1 MAFIWSTLNVKNL
14 DESIKF
20 YVELLELEVTNRFK
34 AGPETEIAFLGN
46 QSTKIE
52 LIENAGKSSIEI
64 GEDISW
70 GFSVVSLDKIISVLN
85 KKNIPILKDML
96 GTKGTGKVKIETVFV
111 VKVSE
116 LHKAEQSY
124 QIPSY
129 KVKGEIENK
138 F

>member
-20 YVELLELEVTNRFK
+20 YVELLGLEVTNRFK

-85 KKNIPILKDML
+85 EKNIPILK
-96 GTKGTGKVKIETVFV
+96 GPI
-111 VKVSE
+111 
-116 LHKAEQSY
+116 QPNPN
-124 QIPSY
+124 I
-129 KVKGEIENK
+129 K
-138 F
+138 FIYIKDPNGMNIQLVEGSI

>member
-34 AGPETEIAFLGN
+34 AGSETEIAFLGN

-85 KKNIPILKDML
+85 KKNIPILKGPL
-96 GTKGTGKVKIETVFV
+96 QPNPNI
-111 VKVSE
+111 
-116 LHKAEQSY
+116 
-124 QIPSY
+124 
-129 KVKGEIENK
+129 K
-138 F
+138 FIYIKDPNGMNIQLVEGSI

>member
-85 KKNIPILKDML
+85 EKNIPILK
-96 GTKGTGKVKIETVFV
+96 GPI
-111 VKVSE
+111 
-116 LHKAEQSY
+116 QPNPN
-124 QIPSY
+124 I
-129 KVKGEIENK
+129 K
-138 F
+138 FIYIKDPNGMNIQLVEGSIQKS

>member
-46 QSTKIE
+46 QTTKIE

-85 KKNIPILKDML
+85 EKNIPILK
-96 GTKGTGKVKIETVFV
+96 GPI
-111 VKVSE
+111 
-116 LHKAEQSY
+116 QPNPN
-124 QIPSY
+124 I
-129 KVKGEIENK
+129 K
-138 F
+138 FIYIKDPNGMNIQLVEGSNRVGGYPLVE